1 MSEQTKTCPTCI
13 ETKDVS
19 CFSKDKRA
27 SDGLQSQ
34 CKACQK
40 AHYKANKENVCAKR
54 KTYHESNRDKV
65 NALHK
70 AYREA
75 NKDQISAYKKAHNQ
89 SQRGKYTS
97 YKRSAKQ
104 RGIPFDLTFDEFI
117 TFWQQDCNYC
127 KRPVPTIGIDRIDSS
142 IGYMLENCVSCCTIC
157 NYMKLDYSL
166 EEWQT
171 NMLMALKGMGVI

>member
-19 CFSKDKRA
+19 FFYKDKRT

-54 KTYHESNRDKV
+54 KTYRESNRDKV
-65 NALHK
+65 NALRK

-75 NKDQISAYKKAHNQ
+75 NKDQMSAYQKAHNQ
-89 SQRGKYTS
+89 SQRGKFAT
-97 YKRSAKQ
+97 YKRSAKH
-104 RGIPFDLTFDEFI
+104 RDISFDLSFDQFMS
-117 TFWQQDCNYC
+117 FWQLDCFYC
-127 KRPVPTIGIDRIDSS
+127 GDPIPTIGIDRIDSNV
-142 IGYMLENCVSCCTIC
+142 GYTIKNCVPCCTMC
-157 NYMKLDYSL
+157 NYMKLNHSL
-166 EEWQT
+166 ERWQT
-171 NMLMALKGMGVI
+171 HMLKALKHMEII